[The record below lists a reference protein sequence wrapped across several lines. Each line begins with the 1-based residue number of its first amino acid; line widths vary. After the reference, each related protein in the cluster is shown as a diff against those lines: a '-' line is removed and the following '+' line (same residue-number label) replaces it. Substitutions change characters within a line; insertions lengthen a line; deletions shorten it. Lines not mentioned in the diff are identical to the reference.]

1 MSDFVIFLGAM
12 RTLEVADLDA
22 VVGTVD
28 MTLEGMRA
36 IAIAV
41 QIVSL

>member
-1 MSDFVIFLGAM
+1 MSDFVIFFGAM
-12 RTLEVADLDA
+12 TTLAVEFAD

-41 QIVSL
+41 QNVSL